1 MNILILVSIGVGV
14 CMDGCN
20 LRTVCRKSSNMRSAM
35 GRTPVRRVMTHATLD
50 QKCKLLVAGEMF
62 IKGTKPAPHQLYSV

>member
-1 MNILILVSIGVGV
+1 
-14 CMDGCN
+14 
-20 LRTVCRKSSNMRSAM
+20 MRSAM